1 MPRILGVALLA
12 ALLFSPALPAAA
24 DGILDGAGRKF
35 EFKPLSFAG
44 SSLRDAIPSACGLMP
59 WEVVVGGGAYKIKP
73 PKELAGRKG
82 DFDER
87 EFGIGLPIPGLYYRL
102 RESQTTVEGGT
113 RIWRVDS
120 TDHTVGYRF
129 VNHDAGGPQWA
140 VEFGRRTVDPLPIRI
155 KGVPA
160 PEVSFLK
167 DGTNDH
173 FKLIRTTAHGDRFF
187 RHLMV
192 GGSVAKFGD
201 IERTSSFG
209 GLGIDRM
216 IGKRIDWQ
224 NSALLIRS
232 ETRPTNAHLSSR
244 ATLRILHGLSV
255 SLDAGMFTDGFTYAP
270 LRFADH
276 FVPALTFGADRIPET
291 LRKFESKAFG
301 YWGVGLH
308 YGVKF

>member
-1 MPRILGVALLA
+1 MPRIPLFFLLA
-12 ALLFSPALPAAA
+12 ALLLSCARPAGAE
-24 DGILDGAGRKF
+24 GILDRVGHKF
-35 EFKPLSFAG
+35 ELKPLSFAG
-44 SSLRDAIPSACGLMP
+44 SSLRDAIPSANGLMP
-59 WEVVVGGGAYKIKP
+59 WEVVVGGGSYRIKP

-102 RESQTTVEGGT
+102 RESETTVEGGT
-113 RIWRVDS
+113 RIWQVNS

-140 VEFGRRTVDPLPIRI
+140 VELGRRTIDPKPIYL
-155 KGVPA
+155 KGNPA
-160 PEVSFLK
+160 AEVTFLK
-167 DGTNDH
+167 DGTNDS
-173 FKLIRTTAHGDRFF
+173 FKLIRTTAHGDRYF

-201 IERTSSFG
+201 IERTSAFG

-216 IGKRIDWQ
+216 LGKRIDWQ
-224 NSALLIRS
+224 NSALFINS
-232 ETRPTNAHLSSR
+232 EERPKNFHLSSR
-244 ATLRILHGLSV
+244 ATVRILHGLSI

-276 FVPALTFGADRIPET
+276 FVPALTFGADRIPDT

-301 YWGVGLH
+301 YWGVGMH